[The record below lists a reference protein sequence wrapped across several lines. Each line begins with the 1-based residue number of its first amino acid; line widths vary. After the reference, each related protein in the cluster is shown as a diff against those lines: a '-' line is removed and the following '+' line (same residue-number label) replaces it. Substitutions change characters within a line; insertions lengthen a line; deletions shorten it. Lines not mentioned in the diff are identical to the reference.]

1 MNDIN
6 SITITGRLTKDPER
20 TDYQDK
26 VRLTLGVACNR
37 SKRNQD
43 GTWEEKASFFIVSW
57 WRKDTSGDIPLYK
70 GTAVCVTGQMVQYEY
85 TAKDG
90 TTQRAWSIEA
100 QTVRIF
106 APPAQAGEKA
116 EAHQEPFPQSRQPHQ
131 DAEPKRKV
139 DNPVVNPYVND
150 NYPF

>member
-6 SITITGRLTKDPER
+6 SLTITGRLTKDPER
-20 TDYQDK
+20 MDYADK
-26 VRLTLGVACNR
+26 VRIMFSVACNR
-37 SKRNQD
+37 SRKTKD
-43 GTWEEKASFFIVSW
+43 GAWKDEVTFFSISW
-57 WRKDTSGDIPLYK
+57 WRKDSSGDVPLYK

-90 TTQRAWSIEA
+90 TAQKAWSLEA

-106 APPAQAGEKA
+106 APPAQAGVQPTA
-116 EAHQEPFPQSRQPHQ
+116 AHQ
-131 DAEPKRKV
+131 DVTPKKRV
-139 DNPVVNPYVND
+139 NSPVIDPYVND